1 MSARKLHV
9 ILNGGRASPARIADA
24 LSRVR
29 RRGRTVDVSVT
40 SLTTGAEALA
50 REALDDKVDV
60 VVAGGGDGTINEVV
74 NDRFAASDEPDVAM
88 AVLPLGSAND
98 FARSGGIPSGDPG
111 AG

>member
-1 MSARKLHV
+1 M
-9 ILNGGRASPARIADA
+9 
-24 LSRVR
+24 
-29 RRGRTVDVSVT
+29 T